1 LSDFVKQNKDSS
13 STAST
18 IKLEKHQNVKIMK
31 NLLKAVGYLHKKEIA
46 HRDLKPGN
54 IIINSETKIPFIID
68 FGLSEFTDK

>member
-1 LSDFVKQNKDSS
+1 
-13 STAST
+13 
-18 IKLEKHQNVKIMK
+18 MK

-68 FGLSEFTDK
+68 FGLSEFTDKQDHLF